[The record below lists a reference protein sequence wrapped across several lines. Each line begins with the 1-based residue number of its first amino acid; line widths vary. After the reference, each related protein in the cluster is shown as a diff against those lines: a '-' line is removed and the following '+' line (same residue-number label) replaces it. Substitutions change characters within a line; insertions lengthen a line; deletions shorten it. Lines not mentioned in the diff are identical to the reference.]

1 MATKARA
8 KAKRRKT
15 AKTARRR
22 KTVGKTR
29 TIKKKAAKKAP
40 PRRAARPKAKPT
52 AKVAVK
58 PAPVSQ
64 RAQPQAIKPPP
75 SRPAQPTA
83 AEQRIG
89 VVTHYYSHLSVVGV
103 KLEPGYDAARWRSNP
118 HPRTHH
124 RFHPEGRVP
133 QGRSCAGERGRAG
146 RRFRTKGGRAC
157 TRTRHRV
164 QSAIVAPLAGPSRR
178 SGCACQV
185 AAARA
190 GSAGRP
196 LSRLGGGRG
205 GEGASL
211 HALSLCMPPPCPS
224 PASGGGDDVA
234 RIRQQPVGR
243 NKRSALRH

>member
-1 MATKARA
+1 
-8 KAKRRKT
+8 
-15 AKTARRR
+15 
-22 KTVGKTR
+22 
-29 TIKKKAAKKAP
+29 
-40 PRRAARPKAKPT
+40 
-52 AKVAVK
+52 VAVK

-133 QGRSCAGERGRAG
+133 QGRSWHGEGGRPG
-146 RRFRTKGGRAC
+146 RRFRTKGGRAR
-157 TRTRHRV
+157 TRTRPRV
-164 QSAIVAPLAGPSRR
+164 QSAIVAPLAGPSCRR
-178 SGCACQV
+178 ACSCQV
-185 AAARA
+185 ASARA
-190 GSAGRP
+190 ANSVCS

-224 PASGGGDDVA
+224 PASRGGAHVA
-234 RIRQQPVGR
+234 PI
-243 NKRSALRH
+243 